1 MAISL
6 SSFVDNLAEQ
16 IHKIKCKDCDCFLNM
31 KVSMKIYT
39 IYLINYVYIVIKTS
53 QKRLT
58 KNKKN
63 KSKTYS
69 FFLLVLITLF
79 CC

>member
-69 FFLLVLITLF
+69 SFLLVLITLF

>member
-58 KNKKN
+58 KNKK
-63 KSKTYS
+63 K
-69 FFLLVLITLF
+69 
-79 CC
+79 